1 MIETCSAAV
10 ESFLPEAN
18 GPAILAVVSLEN
30 VQWIAGQHGLRA
42 REAAT
47 QEFGSR
53 LHQLIR
59 QGDGYFR
66 VSDDHICLVFLD
78 LIDRNHGI
86 LAAKKL
92 ESLFASP
99 LALEGAQI
107 PLIIRAGLVNFTS
120 CASARKADLLYRA
133 AEMARET
140 AREQGN
146 CFEILSAE
154 EQPAQH
160 DINLVQDFQ
169 RAMED
174 GLVSLDYQP
183 KYRLSNGDL
192 VGAEALV
199 RWRRDGVVVPPSE
212 FIPKLSHDQTWEM
225 TIYCIRR
232 AIREMQNFACN
243 VPIALNIDPSVLDR
257 PAFLSFVRK
266 ELRLW
271 DVHPQQ
277 LAFEIAE
284 TTAIADYH
292 DTHELLNVLR
302 DAGHLIAMDDFGTG
316 QATLQHLR
324 NLPADEIKIDSQ
336 FITNLVTNED
346 DRNITKSIIE
356 MAHRCGKY
364 VVAKGIEDGAIVA
377 LLIDLG
383 CDIGQGFFLGMPMS
397 QHQFKTLSGWIKD
410 TNMTAP
416 ISASQG

>member
-1 MIETCSAAV
+1 VIETCSAAV

-18 GPAILAVVSLEN
+18 GPAILAVISLEN

-53 LHQLIR
+53 LHQLVR

-66 VSDDHICLVFLD
+66 ISDDHICLVFLD

-99 LALEGAQI
+99 LVLEGAQI
-107 PLIIRAGLVNFTS
+107 PLIVRAGLVNFTG
-120 CASARKADLLYRA
+120 CASVRKADLIYRA

-154 EQPAQH
+154 ERPALQ
-160 DINLVQDFQ
+160 DTNLVQDFQ

-336 FITNLVTNED
+336 FITNLVTNEH
-346 DRNITKSIIE
+346 DRNITKTLPSPT
-356 MAHRCGKY
+356 ARNC
-364 VVAKGIEDGAIVA
+364 VLNV
-377 LLIDLG
+377 LL
-383 CDIGQGFFLGMPMS
+383 S
-397 QHQFKTLSGWIKD
+397 
-410 TNMTAP
+410 
-416 ISASQG
+416 